1 MLEHHSRRETLLLH
15 YMYMVESHKIHIPV
29 EWKNLLT
36 EEFDKLYF
44 KGLTLKVREEYLN
57 KIVYPP
63 PKQVFRAF
71 ELCLP
76 TDVRVVILGQDP
88 YHTPGV
94 ADGLAF
100 STDSKNKVPP
110 SLQNVFKEIDL
121 EYDNLCNHNP
131 DLTRFAKQGVFLLN
145 TSLSVREGVANSH
158 ADYGWHKFTDAVIS
172 AVSDNNSH
180 VVFMLWG
187 AYAQE
192 KSQLIDTDKHLVLM
206 APHPSPLSAHRGFL
220 GCNHFKLANLYLKE
234 YNSKEIDWCS

>member
-1 MLEHHSRRETLLLH
+1 MP
-15 YMYMVESHKIHIPV
+15 I
-29 EWKNLLT
+29 EWKNLIGD
-36 EEFDKLYF
+36 EFDKLYF

-57 KIVYPP
+57 KKIFPP
-63 PKQVFRAF
+63 PKQIFRVF

-76 TDVRVVILGQDP
+76 ENVRVVILGQDP

-100 STDSKNKVPP
+100 STHSRNKIPP

-131 DLTRFAKQGVFLLN
+131 DLTRYAKQGVFLLN
-145 TSLSVREGVANSH
+145 TSLSVRAGVANSH
-158 ADYGWHKFTDAVIS
+158 ADYGWHKFTDAVITAIS
-172 AVSDNNSH
+172 NNKNH

-192 KSQLIDTDKHLVLM
+192 KSQLIDKDKHLILT

-220 GCNHFKLANLYLKE
+220 GCGHFKRANEYLKE
-234 YNSKEIDWCS
+234 HNHKEINWCS